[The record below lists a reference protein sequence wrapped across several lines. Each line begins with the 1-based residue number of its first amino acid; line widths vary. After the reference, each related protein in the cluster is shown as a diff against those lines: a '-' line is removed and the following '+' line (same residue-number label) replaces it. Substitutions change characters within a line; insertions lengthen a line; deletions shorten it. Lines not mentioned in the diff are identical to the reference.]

1 MDDED
6 VRHTNKRQRVSQA
19 CEGCRKKKI
28 KCDGSKPTCTNC
40 MNSGADCVYT
50 QVPRKPRAPKKRS
63 ANIGELENRLD
74 RIESLLESLT
84 PGRGEPNGGG
94 RRHDEEN
101 DSNNNNVTGDYD
113 FSQPNG
119 RDDDYSD
126 NERNNEEDSQDEDI
140 PVNDHFIKLRA
151 PNSVSR
157 DADIFSVS
165 VSRETSHYCTNG
177 TIFSILS
184 HGGMK
189 WVSDTTS
196 DASIPD
202 RVSNM
207 FSNIHLEHFER
218 MRPFV
223 VEQRQMPALPS
234 REILDFAW
242 KFFNSERDTWDSVI
256 PLDELETM
264 IQALSDNS
272 KPKNGYAEY
281 MLIFAVCALV
291 VPFAPILGENSE
303 FTAIPNGQG
312 GFITEDEARE
322 LQLEYC
328 VGALFFFHRV
338 FFLPSTMTA
347 LRGLVVLLF
356 SMRCS
361 NVHPITALTPVA
373 CRLATELGLHRKES
387 CRGKDP
393 NEANR
398 MRRLFWLV
406 YSVDRDTAMKV
417 GRSPTI
423 MDYDITTSY
432 PSPISEKEAEFNP
445 DVKLSQ
451 LMKIYGDVYDSLY
464 SAKAASST
472 PAELAKHVAR
482 LDQVLQ
488 NWRES
493 LPVQYR
499 PNADFADERPGKMDT
514 FPTKSWYSY
523 WCVIELHFTYYQLMS
538 NIHRVTA
545 YHPSWI
551 AAAVSSENNSS
562 SSSPASNHNT
572 ASSAQSPNNQ
582 PTSNSNNHNSNG
594 YKSLGYK
601 GKFGR
606 LYASLDICV
615 ASARST
621 VEMLRSIVNFDQRF
635 LAGSLFYCANSF
647 ITLFIKCL
655 ARPGDLSTNY
665 DLDHMSFQLDLF
677 DTFETILRP
686 PHKKKADYNKTMCEF
701 WCVLYDIAKSYV
713 ERTQSIPKPPTN
725 FTSKSTANTSDVR
738 STPQQQQQQQQ
749 RRQGQEPEVPNPNNG
764 YLPPDNPSTA
774 SNSIYSPFKT
784 TQDMSQLYST
794 TNQPIGTTPAMHNP
808 FEDPFQDM
816 DASVAQSLYQVSS
829 YFYSWDPE
837 FMGAT
842 EMIPN
847 N

>member
-1 MDDED
+1 MDDDD
-6 VRHTNKRQRVSQA
+6 VRHANKRQRVSQA

-40 MNSGADCVYT
+40 GNSGAECVYT

-63 ANIGELENRLD
+63 TNIGELENRLD
-74 RIESLLESLT
+74 RIESLLEALA
-84 PGRGEPNGGG
+84 PGRNEPNG
-94 RRHDEEN
+94 RHEG
-101 DSNNNNVTGDYD
+101 SNNSNFSNSNVAGDYY
-113 FSQPNG
+113 FTQPN
-119 RDDDYSD
+119 RVDDDYSD
-126 NERNNEEDSQDEDI
+126 NDVNNDEKSYSQDEDI
-140 PVNDHFIKLRA
+140 PVNDHFINLRGD
-151 PNSVSR
+151 PNNLSK

-184 HGGMK
+184 NGGMK

-196 DASIPD
+196 DASVPD
-202 RVSNM
+202 RISRM
-207 FSNIHLEHFER
+207 FSNIHMEHFER

-223 VEQRQMPALPS
+223 VEQGHMPELPS
-234 REILDFAW
+234 REIRDFAW
-242 KFFNSERDTWDSVI
+242 KFFNSQRDTWDDLI
-256 PLDELETM
+256 PLADLEAVF
-264 IQALSDNS
+264 QALTDHS

-281 MLIFAVCALV
+281 MLIFAVCALI
-291 VPFAPILGENSE
+291 VPFAPMLGETSE
-303 FTAIPNGQG
+303 LTAIPNGQG
-312 GFITEDEARE
+312 GFITDDEARE
-322 LQLEYC
+322 LQLKYC
-328 VGALFFFHRV
+328 VGALFFFHRA
-338 FFLPSTMTA
+338 FFLPPTMTA
-347 LRGLVVLLF
+347 LRGLVMLLV

-361 NVHPITALTPVA
+361 NIHPITALTPVA
-373 CRLATELGLHRKES
+373 CRFAIELGLHRKES

-393 NEANR
+393 KEANR
-398 MRRLFWLV
+398 MRRLFWMV
-406 YSVDRDTAMKV
+406 YCVDRDTAMKV
-417 GRSPTI
+417 GRSPTM
-423 MDYDITTSY
+423 MDYDITMPY
-432 PSPISEKEAEFNP
+432 PSPISERDGEFSP
-445 DVKLSQ
+445 EVKLSQ

-464 SAKAASST
+464 SAKAASTS
-472 PAELAKHVAR
+472 PSELAKHVAR

-499 PNADFADERPGKMDT
+499 PNAEFAEETPGKMDS

-523 WCVIELHFTYYQLMS
+523 WCVLELHFTYYQLMS

-551 AAAVSSENNSS
+551 TAAINSENNSN

-572 ASSAQSPNNQ
+572 AANSSAQSPNNQ
-582 PTSNSNNHNSNG
+582 PTPNSHNSNG
-594 YKSLGYK
+594 YKTLAYK
-601 GKFGR
+601 GKYGR

-621 VEMLRSIVNFDQRF
+621 VEMLRSISNFDQRF
-635 LAGSLFYCANSF
+635 LAGALFYCANSF

-677 DTFETILRP
+677 DTFEMLVRP
-686 PHKKKADYNKTMCEF
+686 PHKSKGDTSKTMTEF
-701 WCVLYDIAKSYV
+701 WRVLYDIAKSYV
-713 ERTQSIPKPPTN
+713 ERTQSSSSKPA
-725 FTSKSTANTSDVR
+725 TSKSTANLSDVR
-738 STPQQQQQQQQ
+738 SNPQQQQLDQ
-749 RRQGQEPEVPNPNNG
+749 VPNPSNS
-764 YLPPDNPSTA
+764 YLPLNNPYTTV
-774 SNSIYSPFKT
+774 NPMYSPLKT
-784 TQDMSQLYST
+784 TQDMTQMYPN
-794 TNQPIGTTPAMHNP
+794 TNQPIGVTPGMHNP

-837 FMGAT
+837 FMGAS
-842 EMIPN
+842 EIIPN

>member
-6 VRHTNKRQRVSQA
+6 VRHANKRQRVSQA

-28 KCDGSKPTCTNC
+28 KCDGNKPTCTNC
-40 MNSGADCVYT
+40 GNSGAECVYT

-74 RIESLLESLT
+74 RIESLLEALA
-84 PGRGEPNGGG
+84 PGRNMPNG
-94 RRHDEEN
+94 RRDEN
-101 DSNNNNVTGDYD
+101 DSNSNNNGAGDYD
-113 FSQPNG
+113 FSQPNR
-119 RDDDYSD
+119 RDDYYSD
-126 NERNNEEDSQDEDI
+126 NEGNNEEESYSQDEDL
-140 PVNDHFIKLRA
+140 PGMANDHFIKLRVD
-151 PNSVSR
+151 PNSVSK

-177 TIFSILS
+177 TIFAILS

-196 DASIPD
+196 DASVPD
-202 RVSNM
+202 RVSKM
-207 FSNIHLEHFER
+207 FSDIHLEHFER

-223 VEQRQMPALPS
+223 VEQGQMPALPS
-234 REILDFAW
+234 REMLDFAW
-242 KFFNSERDTWDSVI
+242 KLLNSERDTWDTVI
-256 PLDELETM
+256 QLDDLES
-264 IQALSDNS
+264 IFQALTDNS

-281 MLIFAVCALV
+281 LLIFAVCALV
-291 VPFAPILGENSE
+291 VPFAPILSENSDL
-303 FTAIPNGQG
+303 TTIPNGQG
-312 GFITEDEARE
+312 GFIGEDEARD
-322 LQLEYC
+322 LQLKYC

-338 FFLPSTMTA
+338 FFLPPTMTA
-347 LRGLVVLLF
+347 LRGFVLLLF

-361 NVHPITALTPVA
+361 NFHPITALTPVA
-373 CRLATELGLHRKES
+373 CRFAIELGLHRKES
-387 CRGKDP
+387 CRGKEPD
-393 NEANR
+393 EANR
-398 MRRLFWLV
+398 MRRLFWAV
-406 YSVDRDTAMKV
+406 YCIDRDTAMKI

-432 PSPISEKEAEFNP
+432 PSPISEKDAEFAP

-464 SAKAASST
+464 SAKATSSS

-482 LDQVLQ
+482 LDQVIQ

-499 PNADFADERPGKMDT
+499 PNADFADDTPGKIDS

-523 WCVIELHFTYYQLMS
+523 WCVLDLHLTYYQLMS

-551 AAAVSSENNSS
+551 SAAVNSENNSS
-562 SSSPASNHNT
+562 SSSPASNNNT
-572 ASSAQSPNNQ
+572 TNTSAQSPNNQ
-582 PTSNSNNHNSNG
+582 STPNSQYGNG
-594 YKSLGYK
+594 YKTLGNK

-621 VEMLRSIVNFDQRF
+621 VEMLRSISNSDERF
-635 LAGSLFYCANSF
+635 LAGALFYCANSF

-677 DTFETILRP
+677 DTFEAIARP
-686 PHKKKADYNKTMCEF
+686 PHKSKADCNKTMTEF
-701 WCVLYDIAKSYV
+701 WRVLYDIAKSYV
-713 ERTQSIPKPPTN
+713 ERTQSACKPPSHA
-725 FTSKSTANTSDVR
+725 TSKSIAKLSDVR
-738 STPQQQQQQQQ
+738 SNPQQQQPDQ
-749 RRQGQEPEVPNPNNG
+749 VPNASNG
-764 YLPPDNPSTA
+764 YLPPNNPSVA
-774 SNSIYSPFKT
+774 VNSMYSPLKT
-784 TQDMSQLYST
+784 TQDMPQVYPNT
-794 TNQPIGTTPAMHNP
+794 THQSSGATPAMHNP

-837 FMGAT
+837 FMGAS
-842 EMIPN
+842 EIIPN
-847 N
+847 S